1 MEIITKVNS
10 HSQNSVTACEF
21 LILNGFPIN
30 AVDENG
36 HTPLHLATERGFT
49 AQAYLLLKHQAK
61 HDVVSKDGKK
71 PIDIAV
77 EQANA
82 DIVTL

>member
-1 MEIITKVNS
+1 M
-10 HSQNSVTACEF
+10 TACQF
-21 LILNGFPIN
+21 LILNGFPMD
-30 AVDENG
+30 AVDTHG
-36 HTPLHLATERGFT
+36 YTALHLATESSLT
-49 AQAYLLLKHQAK
+49 SLAYLLLKYHAK

-77 EQANA
+77 QQANA

>member
-1 MEIITKVNS
+1 M
-10 HSQNSVTACEF
+10 
-21 LILNGFPIN
+21 
-30 AVDENG
+30 DENG

-61 HDVVSKDGKK
+61 HDVVSNDGKK

-77 EQANA
+77 ELANA